1 MFPKFTGMGS
11 LAIVAGCSGD
21 LSALDPA
28 GPSAASIATLWWVM
42 LAVAAVLFLLV
53 VGLFL
58 ATVFVPHFGRR
69 VTQGQWIIYG
79 GIALPL
85 PLLVLLTFF
94 AFWQGEYLLRG
105 AGPPPDDIYRVEA
118 HGTMWSWQFSY
129 PDAPGKAPTQDV
141 LHIPAARTV
150 EIAVTSGDVIHSF
163 WIPRLG
169 GKIDAVPGHVNYLRL
184 RADHP
189 GRYGGVCS
197 EYCGT
202 GHAGMRFEVEAFEDA
217 ASAAVSESEEWK

>member
-1 MFPKFTGMGS
+1 
-11 LAIVAGCSGD
+11 
-21 LSALDPA
+21 
-28 GPSAASIATLWWVM
+28 M
-42 LAVAAVLFLLV
+42 LAVAAVFFLLV

-58 ATVFVPHFGRR
+58 ATVFIPHFGRG
-69 VTQGQWIIYG
+69 VTPRQWIICG

-105 AGPPPDDIYRVEA
+105 GGPQPGDIYRVQA
-118 HGTMWSWQFSY
+118 HGTMWSWRFSY
-129 PDAPGKAPTQDV
+129 PDAPEKAPTQDV

-169 GKIDAVPGHVNYLRL
+169 GKMDAVPGHVNHLRL
-184 RADHP
+184 RAERP
-189 GRYGGVCS
+189 GRYRGVCS

-202 GHAGMRFEVEAFEDA
+202 GHASMRFEVEAFEDA
-217 ASAAVSESEEWK
+217 SSLAASEHEERR